1 MDKEKGKSV
10 GYLKVFLQTHT
21 TKECKKMLKD
31 GEITEK
37 DYDRLKFVT
46 QRARRSY
53 VAYAR
58 QLENLYGDIECDD
71 LDLWKSLHP
80 ECKGR
85 KTFGIGSSDPDFLVT
100 EKISSRICGSNDDA
114 RHS

>member
-1 MDKEKGKSV
+1 M
-10 GYLKVFLQTHT
+10 Q
-21 TKECKKMLKD
+21 KD

-46 QRARRSY
+46 ERARRSY
-53 VAYAR
+53 VAYAQ
-58 QLENLYGDIECDD
+58 QLQDLYGDIECDD

-100 EKISSRICGSNDDA
+100 GKISSRICESNDDA
-114 RHS
+114 RHSQELQKVQAELEK